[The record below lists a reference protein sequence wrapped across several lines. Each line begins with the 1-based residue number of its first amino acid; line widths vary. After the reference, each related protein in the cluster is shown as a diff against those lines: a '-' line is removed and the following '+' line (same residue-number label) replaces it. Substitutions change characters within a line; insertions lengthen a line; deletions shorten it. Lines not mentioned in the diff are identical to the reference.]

1 MTAGSEVEF
10 VNQQILDYTGK
21 ILEELRDWRPLV
33 RPDDPA
39 LVMKRWMHSIKT
51 GDAYEIE
58 HRILGKVKVSGFAA
72 PAWLAW
78 KLAAFVGALPA
89 QSRRRA

>member
-33 RPDDPA
+33 RPDDLA
-39 LVMKRWMHSIKT
+39 LVMKR
-51 GDAYEIE
+51 
-58 HRILGKVKVSGFAA
+58 
-72 PAWLAW
+72 
-78 KLAAFVGALPA
+78 
-89 QSRRRA
+89 